1 MKSHSVHLSLLII
14 LSVLFLAACSTPA
27 AAVSS
32 TDIIP
37 GTPFQYTLNSAD
49 KSLFIS
55 SVPDIAGSRELTPAV
70 TAAIPVSSFGL
81 QWRDIRNLSISDEI
95 SGIASRTFKD
105 ATGLSNL
112 YFANKYAVVAADAF
126 PSGKVYQIIAS
137 GDITYITTLWGVQGE
152 QIEFTY
158 SSVTQEGKSPV
169 TILQVSSRTPI
180 TVYSGIPDFPQ
191 GYMFIMPPNSVG
203 LQVITDD
210 SGGPKSGGTSIAYY
224 ICRVTVTSEPDIT
237 FTVRAEIYNE
247 TSGHVDLIDV
257 PVINGTA
264 TVILNGDDKVY
275 VTATSYP
282 SGNTLSA
289 LTRGVKTSHWTG
301 STYTI
306 DSYDSDADDGDV
318 RVHLVSISPVTPT
331 PTKRG
336 GGGSSILLPGQPIPI
351 QPINITNIEL
361 ISSKIYEKIVCDPS
375 DLASIKAY
383 LLYLKPSLTDEMAD
397 EITAILVNAVNT
409 GILQET
415 INREDLAVI
424 IKNGRDTLNTYGVYG
439 LSPDAE
445 NTGVRCILF
454 SVPYADLASYGF
466 TSEDVILY
474 HGYPKDDIWVPLD
487 TWLISADS
495 ASVYYAVIA
504 DTTSPFAVVF
514 AKDSSLIFPWY
525 IIAIIICGVV
535 LGLVIVLY
543 CWKRRHMKSLCGS
556 KETK

>member
-1 MKSHSVHLSLLII
+1 MKSHSVHLSLLIL

-27 AAVSS
+27 AAGLS

-49 KSLFIS
+49 KSLSIS
-55 SVPDIAGSRELTPAV
+55 SVPDIAGSRELTPA
-70 TAAIPVSSFGL
+70 AANAIPLSAAGL
-81 QWRDIRNLSISDEI
+81 QWRDIRNLSISYEI
-95 SGIASRTFKD
+95 SGIASQTFKD
-105 ATGLSNL
+105 ASGLANL
-112 YFANKYAVVAADAF
+112 YFGNRSASVASDAF
-126 PSGKVYQIIAS
+126 PSGKVYQIVITN
-137 GDITYITTLWGVQGE
+137 DITHISTLWAVPGE
-152 QIEFTY
+152 EIDFVY
-158 SSVTQEGKSPV
+158 SSVTQEGISPV
-169 TILQVSSRTPI
+169 TILQVSSQTPI
-180 TVYSGIPDFPQ
+180 TIYSGVS
-191 GYMFIMPPNSVG
+191 GYIFFMPNNPVG
-203 LQVITDD
+203 LKVITDET
-210 SGGPKSGGTSIAYY
+210 GGPGSGGTSISYY

-237 FTVRAEIYNE
+237 FTVQARLYNA
-247 TSGHVDLIDV
+247 TSGRVETVDV
-257 PVINGTA
+257 PVISGVA
-264 TVILNGDDKVY
+264 TVILSGDDKVY
-275 VTATSYP
+275 VTVTSYP

-289 LTRGVKTSHWTG
+289 VTRGVKTSHWTG
-301 STYTI
+301 TTYTI

-318 RVHLVSISPVTPT
+318 RVHLVSTGPVTPT
-331 PTKRG
+331 PTKG
-336 GGGSSILLPGQPIPI
+336 GGGSSNPSILRYQIEPIPI
-351 QPINITNIEL
+351 QPLNITNIEL
-361 ISSKIYEKIVCDPS
+361 ISSKIYTKIVCDPS

-424 IKNGRDTLNTYGVYG
+424 IKNGKDTLNTYGVYG

-514 AKDSSLIFPWY
+514 VKDSSLIFPWY

-543 CWKRRHMKSLCGS
+543 CWKRRHMKSLQ
-556 KETK
+556 K